1 MPAYR
6 GLPGLPGTMKLHTAR
21 SETGEVEQHSTIAD
35 TPGANAPTDHTRG
48 AYERVR
54 RAILDG
60 ALEPGRPISQVRLAA
75 ELQVSRTPLRE
86 ALRLLEV
93 EGLVESDYNR
103 RVRARS
109 LTIPDL
115 EALTAMRLTSEPLAV
130 SLTVP
135 ALGEERLSQIRAL
148 MDEMHRAGIEG
159 AGAALLVPLHR
170 RFHFAL
176 FEGVEARLRRHVE
189 SLWDQAERYR
199 HIYMRAAAGSPA
211 LLLSTK
217 GEHELIMDAAEEGQA
232 RLCARRV
239 AEHIAR
245 TALTVIGQVDIA
257 YEPRVVREALA
268 FATGDQSDGQVQP
281 KERSQ

>member
-1 MPAYR
+1 MN
-6 GLPGLPGTMKLHTAR
+6 LHTGMPQAHEIERANPAAGAAGADR
-21 SETGEVEQHSTIAD
+21 S
-35 TPGANAPTDHTRG
+35 TDHTRLV
-48 AYERVR
+48 YERVR
-54 RAILDG
+54 REILDG
-60 ALEPGRPISQVRLAA
+60 TLEPGRPISQVRLAA

-103 RVRARS
+103 RVRARP

-115 EALTAMRLTSEPLAV
+115 ETLTAMRLISEPLTV
-130 SLTVP
+130 SLTVQ
-135 ALGEERLSQIRAL
+135 ALGEERLFEIRAL
-148 MDEMHRAGIEG
+148 MDEVHRAGFEG
-159 AGAALLVPLHR
+159 ASPAQLGPVHR

-176 FEGVEARLRRHVE
+176 FEGVEARLRCHVE

-199 HIYMRAAAGSPA
+199 HIYMRAAAGSPT

-217 GEHELIMDAAEEGQA
+217 GEHELIMDAAEERQA

-245 TALTVIGQVDIA
+245 TALTVIGQVDIS

-268 FATGDQSDGQVQP
+268 FAISDQTDGQVQS
-281 KERSQ
+281 KQRSQ

>member
-1 MPAYR
+1 MLQNETELAEPA
-6 GLPGLPGTMKLHTAR
+6 
-21 SETGEVEQHSTIAD
+21 V
-35 TPGANAPTDHTRG
+35 GANRLTDHTRLV
-48 AYERVR
+48 YKRVR
-54 RAILDG
+54 REILDG
-60 ALEPGRPISQVRLAA
+60 TLEPGRPISQVRLAA
-75 ELQVSRTPLRE
+75 ELHVSRTPLRE

-103 RVRARS
+103 RVRARP

-115 EALTAMRLTSEPLAV
+115 EALTAMRLISEPFAV

-135 ALGEERLSQIRAL
+135 ALGEERLSEIRTL
-148 MDEMHRAGIEG
+148 MDEMHRAGFEG
-159 AGAALLVPLHR
+159 AGPARLGPLHR

-176 FEGVEARLRRHVE
+176 FGGVDARLRRHVE

-217 GEHELIMDAAEEGQA
+217 AEHELIMDAAEEGQP

-239 AEHIAR
+239 AEHITR
-245 TALTVIGQVDIA
+245 TVLTVIGQVDLG

-268 FATGDQSDGQVQP
+268 FAIGGQADGQVQP

>member
-1 MPAYR
+1 MN
-6 GLPGLPGTMKLHTAR
+6 LHTA
-21 SETGEVEQHSTIAD
+21 TPQAGEIEEAEPAGDSAGAD
-35 TPGANAPTDHTRG
+35 RPTDQTRLV
-48 AYERVR
+48 YERVR
-54 RAILDG
+54 RKILDG
-60 ALEPGRPISQVRLAA
+60 TLEPGRPISQVRLAA
-75 ELQVSRTPLRE
+75 ELRVSRTPLRE

-103 RVRARS
+103 RVRARP

-115 EALTAMRLTSEPLAV
+115 EALTAMRLISEPLTV

-135 ALGEERLSQIRAL
+135 ALGEERLCEIRAL
-148 MDEMHRAGIEG
+148 MDEMHRAGFEG
-159 AGAALLVPLHR
+159 AGPARLGPVHR

-176 FEGVEARLRRHVE
+176 FEGVEARLRCHVE

-217 GEHELIMDAAEEGQA
+217 EEHELIMDAAEEGQA

-245 TALTVIGQVDIA
+245 TALTVIGKVDIGH
-257 YEPRVVREALA
+257 EPRVVREALA
-268 FATGDQSDGQVQP
+268 FAIGNQADGQVQSR
-281 KERSQ
+281 ERSR

>member
-1 MPAYR
+1 MN
-6 GLPGLPGTMKLHTAR
+6 LHTGTPQAD
-21 SETGEVEQHSTIAD
+21 EIEQAD
-35 TPGANAPTDHTRG
+35 PVGAAGAKRPTDHTRV

-60 ALEPGRPISQVRLAA
+60 TLEPGRPISQVRLAA

-103 RVRARS
+103 RVRARE

-115 EALTAMRLTSEPLAV
+115 EALTAMRLSSEPLAV

-135 ALGEERLSQIRAL
+135 ALGEERLSEIRAF
-148 MDEMHRAGIEG
+148 MDDMHEAGFEG
-159 AGAALLVPLHR
+159 AGPARLVPMHR

-199 HIYMRAAAGSPA
+199 HIYMRAAAGSPT

-217 GEHELIMDAAEEGQA
+217 GEHELIVDAAEEGQA

-245 TALTVIGQVDIA
+245 TALTVIGQVDIG
-257 YEPRVVREALA
+257 YDPRVVRQALA
-268 FATGDQSDGQVQP
+268 FAIGDQTDSKVQS
-281 KERSQ
+281 KEPSQ

>member
-1 MPAYR
+1 MCHYALCYSAA
-6 GLPGLPGTMKLHTAR
+6 LAIYAMNLHTAMLQN
-21 SETGEVEQHSTIAD
+21 ETEQAEPSV
-35 TPGANAPTDHTRG
+35 GANRLTDHTRLV
-48 AYERVR
+48 YERVR
-54 RAILDG
+54 REILDG
-60 ALEPGRPISQVRLAA
+60 TLEPGRPISQVRLAA
-75 ELQVSRTPLRE
+75 ELHVSRTPLRE

-103 RVRARS
+103 RVRARP

-115 EALTAMRLTSEPLAV
+115 EALTAMRLISEPFAV

-135 ALGEERLSQIRAL
+135 ALGEERLSETRTL
-148 MDEMHRAGIEG
+148 MEEMHRAGSEG
-159 AGAALLVPLHR
+159 AGPARLGPMHR

-176 FEGVEARLRRHVE
+176 FEGVEARLRCHVE

-199 HIYMRAAAGSPA
+199 HIYMRAAAGSPT

-217 GEHELIMDAAEEGQA
+217 REHELILDAAEEAQA

-245 TALTVIGQVDIA
+245 TALTVIGQVDIG

-268 FATGDQSDGQVQP
+268 FAIGGQADGQGQS